1 MSAQWLNLLATI
13 WLQSVSGTRTN
24 FPAYSLQLKRLLNI
38 SQVELNNLAFASDAG
53 KILAWFSGVAAAHLP
68 LCFPLD
74 MQLALGLS
82 TSYQGLSAKI
92 YADVIDVVYAKSSSA
107 GKARGYLLV
116 ISVLPFL
123 VCMLVAPLVARSSNV
138 DDPRSPDGGSPYSC
152 SRKLYLFCRVPASGS
167 SGGEN

>member
-68 LCFPLD
+68 LWFVLTIGSLIGMIGYGVQYFLLTNLHD
-74 MQLALGLS
+74 QS
-82 TSYQGLSAKI
+82 SAPYWLVFFI
-92 YADVIDVVYAKSSSA
+92 NRCSSS
-107 GKARGYLLV
+107 RG
-116 ISVLPFL
+116 
-123 VCMLVAPLVARSSNV
+123 
-138 DDPRSPDGGSPYSC
+138 
-152 SRKLYLFCRVPASGS
+152 
-167 SGGEN
+167 